1 LKMGSHCTNA
11 HISKIEPIIKGQRH
25 EIFAL
30 WQAQDIE
37 ELENEVEDLESLA
50 KELKL
55 GSSLDLDQRP
65 PPPARTKGGKRKKK
79 QAKVNPKS
87 KSGGGGGGAV
97 TLCQLMNICDS
108 LPLGELEFGVGQ
120 SRKVKSRYGTRNRF
134 QEPSLELSSK
144 AT

>member
-1 LKMGSHCTNA
+1 MS
-11 HISKIEPIIKGQRH
+11 
-25 EIFAL
+25 
-30 WQAQDIE
+30 QAQDIE

-65 PPPARTKGGKRKKK
+65 PPRTKGGKRKKK

-108 LPLGELEFGVGQ
+108 LPLGELHCNENPIYVFIFWESQLAHSCVCE
-120 SRKVKSRYGTRNRF
+120 RYIYSPDRSMHF
-134 QEPSLELSSK
+134 PAAE
-144 AT
+144 

>member
-1 LKMGSHCTNA
+1 LS
-11 HISKIEPIIKGQRH
+11 
-25 EIFAL
+25 
-30 WQAQDIE
+30 QAQDIE

-87 KSGGGGGGAV
+87 KSGGGGGAV

-108 LPLGELEFGVGQ
+108 LPLGELE
-120 SRKVKSRYGTRNRF
+120 YGCGTESETQAPTMGR
-134 QEPSLELSSK
+134 
-144 AT
+144 

>member
-1 LKMGSHCTNA
+1 LV
-11 HISKIEPIIKGQRH
+11 
-25 EIFAL
+25 L
-30 WQAQDIE
+30 QAQDIE

-65 PPPARTKGGKRKKK
+65 PPPRTKGGKRKKK
-79 QAKVNPKS
+79 QAKVNSKS

-108 LPLGELEFGVGQ
+108 LPLGELHCNENPIYVFL
-120 SRKVKSRYGTRNRF
+120 F
-134 QEPSLELSSK
+134 WELCGLSPN
-144 AT
+144 

>member
-1 LKMGSHCTNA
+1 L
-11 HISKIEPIIKGQRH
+11 
-25 EIFAL
+25 L
-30 WQAQDIE
+30 LQAQDIE

-79 QAKVNPKS
+79 QAKVNTKS

-108 LPLGELEFGVGQ
+108 LPLGELELWCRTESEG
-120 SRKVKSRYGTRNRF
+120 
-134 QEPSLELSSK
+134 
-144 AT
+144 

>member
-1 LKMGSHCTNA
+1 M
-11 HISKIEPIIKGQRH
+11 
-25 EIFAL
+25 

-65 PPPARTKGGKRKKK
+65 PPPRTKGGKRKKK
-79 QAKVNPKS
+79 QAKVNTKS
-87 KSGGGGGGAV
+87 KGGGGGGGAV

-108 LPLGELEFGVGQ
+108 LPLGELEYVVRDRVGNL
-120 SRKVKSRYGTRNRF
+120 SSRYGARNPF
-134 QEPSLELSSK
+134 QEPSLELSSQ